1 MSWPHADEI
10 HRTAKQ
16 LVDNGRAATPAE
28 AVAMLER
35 LVLQVDVGP
44 DILERPAAQAAL
56 LTAVNAGQRAFLGGV
71 VVRLDDDPLL
81 SEGWGAGRRAS
92 DAVRRFGGRVSDE
105 IADNR
110 PTMVIGNPARQ
121 TLGEI
126 VMYTTFGG
134 WVGAVVQDVDN
145 RLSDDGIAL
154 AGVIAAA
161 LAVSDAFQHCVGDPE
176 AGRRDVGLSLW
187 RPDSHWESDHAL
199 GPALQYL
206 PAACWLLGLGHL
218 GQGYAWS
225 LGLLPYARS
234 ADAKFFLVDTD
245 EIVPGNL
252 ATGLLARTTDVGAL
266 KTRMVAARLETL
278 GIETRIQERRFDDSF
293 RLQGEDPRLALVGF
307 DDPTPRRLLSGRFGR
322 VVDGGLG
329 GGPVEYLDMLIHTF
343 PSDVEPSVA
352 FAGDRPTRRHL
363 ASRYEDQI
371 QRLIEGGADEGDARC
386 GVTELAGI
394 SVGAAFVGA
403 IAGALGVADILR
415 YLHSGSEL
423 SVISLD
429 LRSPNDIRT
438 ASNQSPGPFENLGY
452 CPARVV

>member
-35 LVLQVDVGP
+35 FVLQVDVGP
-44 DILERPAAQAAL
+44 DVLERPAAQAAL

-71 VVRLDDDPLL
+71 LVRLDDDPLL

-92 DAVRRFGGRVSDE
+92 DAVRQFGGHVSDE
-105 IADNR
+105 IASNR
-110 PTMVIGNPARQ
+110 PTMVIGNPSRHS
-121 TLGEI
+121 LGEI
-126 VMYTTFGG
+126 VMYATFGG
-134 WVGAVVQDVDN
+134 WVGAVVQDIDN
-145 RLSDDGIAL
+145 RLSDDGVAL
-154 AGVIAAA
+154 AGVIAGA

-176 AGRRDVGLSLW
+176 AGRRDIGLSLW
-187 RPDSHWESDHAL
+187 RPDSHWESDQAR

-206 PAACWLLGLGHL
+206 PASCWLLGLGHL

-225 LGLLPYARS
+225 LGLLPYARP
-234 ADAKFFLVDTD
+234 ADAKFFLVDPD
-245 EIVPGNL
+245 AIVPGNL
-252 ATGLLARTTDVGAL
+252 ATGLLARATDIGAL
-266 KTRMVAARLETL
+266 KTRIVAAGLESL
-278 GIETRIQERRFDDSF
+278 GMHTRIQERRFDDSF
-293 RLQGEDPRLALVGF
+293 RLQSDEPRVALVGF
-307 DDPTPRRLLSGRFGR
+307 DDPKPRRLLDGRFAH
-322 VVDGGLG
+322 VIDTGLG
-329 GGPVEYLDMLIHTF
+329 GGPVEYLDMLIRTF

-352 FAGDRPTRRHL
+352 FASERPVRRHL
-363 ASRYEDQI
+363 AGRYEDQV
-371 QRLIEGGADEGDARC
+371 QRLIAAGADEGDARC
-386 GVTELAGI
+386 GIAELAGI

-415 YLHSGSEL
+415 YLHSGSAL

-438 ASNQSPGPFENLGY
+438 ASNESPGPFENLGY
-452 CPARVV
+452 CPARVG